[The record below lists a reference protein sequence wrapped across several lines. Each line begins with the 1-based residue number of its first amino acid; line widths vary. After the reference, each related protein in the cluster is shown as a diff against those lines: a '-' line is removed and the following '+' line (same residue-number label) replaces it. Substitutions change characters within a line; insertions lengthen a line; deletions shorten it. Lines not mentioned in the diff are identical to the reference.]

1 MFKNIFEK
9 LGKKM
14 AKSLSQRIAERSL
27 KKAPSRNA
35 QNRATFLAIRSDIKQ
50 ALDDGWPIKSIW
62 ELLHEEK
69 KINFSYQAFRGYVNR
84 LLLSQGTSNTEI
96 FSENLLG
103 VTATD
108 QVKMSDKKL
117 QKIKNIP
124 GFKFNSIP
132 KKEELL

>member
-1 MFKNIFEK
+1 
-9 LGKKM
+9 M

-35 QNRATFLAIRSDIKQ
+35 QNRATFLAVRSDIKQ
-50 ALDDGWPIKSIW
+50 ALDDGWPVKSIW
-62 ELLHEEK
+62 EILHEEG

-84 LLLSQGTSNTEI
+84 LILSQVMSNTEI
-96 FSENLLG
+96 ISENLLG
-103 VTATD
+103 VTTTAD
-108 QVKMSDKKL
+108 QEKTLDKKS

-124 GFKFNSIP
+124 EFKFNSIP